1 MKRIR
6 LLFLIS
12 FVFYFIGQ
20 MLWTLGI
27 ILDKPLIFDENFEE
41 WLINIPFG
49 LFSIFGLITSIKL
62 YQHK

>member
-1 MKRIR
+1 MKLIR

-12 FVFYFIGQ
+12 FIFYFIGQ
-20 MLWTLGI
+20 LLWTIVI
-27 ILDKPLIFDENFEE
+27 IIDKPVFEE

-49 LFSIFGLITSIKL
+49 LFSIIALIASVKL